1 VPALVVD
8 GHVIAQSGA
17 ILEYLE
23 EAFPDKKP
31 LLPRDLLQRAQVRNL
46 CGIVG
51 CDTQPAQ
58 SMGLSSQVRRSKDPA
73 AI

>member
-1 VPALVVD
+1 MD
-8 GHVIAQSGA
+8 GHALAQSGA

-23 EAFPDKKP
+23 EAHPEKP
-31 LLPRDLLQRAQVRNL
+31 LLPRNLLQRAQVRNL

-58 SMGLSSQVRRSKDPA
+58 SMGLSAKVRYHLRNLVRSSSLFR
-73 AI
+73 